1 MIDEELPNVEPGQFS
16 APPDQ
21 KSPPSSSCLSW
32 GLILAGGLT
41 SLFGCVIA
49 FGAASVQ
56 LETVGDWEGFSA
68 FLLLCPLPI
77 VVVGIILLILGALPL
92 LKKRQIEDTQLN

>member
-1 MIDEELPNVEPGQFS
+1 MMQEELPNVEPGQFS
-16 APPDQ
+16 APPDK

-68 FLLLCPLPI
+68 FLLLCPTPLI
-77 VVVGIILLILGALPL
+77 VVGIIILTAGALPL
-92 LKKRQIEDTQLN
+92 FRRRQIEDA